1 MSNSN
6 ISDEA
11 AHREALQ
18 KKAKNQ
24 RSEMTLLEPSSTTLV
39 QKVRN
44 FPHLDWTE
52 KQKRQAGVT

>member
-24 RSEMTLLEPSSTTLV
+24 RSEMTLLEPSSATRLHM
-39 QKVRN
+39 VRQY
-44 FPHLDWTE
+44 PHLDWSE
-52 KQKRQAGVT
+52 KLKRQAGVT